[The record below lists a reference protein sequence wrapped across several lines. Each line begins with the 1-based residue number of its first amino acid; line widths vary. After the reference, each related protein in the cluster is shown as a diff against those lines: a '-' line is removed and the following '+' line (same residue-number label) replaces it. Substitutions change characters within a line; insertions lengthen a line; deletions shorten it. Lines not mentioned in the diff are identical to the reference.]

1 MDLTFINSSPLH
13 YVLNTNHTYLSKIK
27 QLSFLLFFS
36 LPQYAFSI
44 MDVII
49 KTVKGA
55 NRMYKTIEETA
66 FDLGMPEDQ
75 VMRLVYEGRIRSVY
89 DGQQILI
96 NSGQFSTYFKQLER
110 IKEEIEIWRSTPI
123 PEDIDVKDE
132 D

>member
-1 MDLTFINSSPLH
+1 
-13 YVLNTNHTYLSKIK
+13 
-27 QLSFLLFFS
+27 
-36 LPQYAFSI
+36 

-55 NRMYKTIEETA
+55 NRMYKSIEETA
-66 FDLGMPEDQ
+66 IDLGMPGDQ
-75 VMRLVYEGRIRSVY
+75 VMRLIYEGRIRSVY

-110 IKEEIEIWRSTPI
+110 IKEEIEIWRATPI

>member
-1 MDLTFINSSPLH
+1 
-13 YVLNTNHTYLSKIK
+13 
-27 QLSFLLFFS
+27 
-36 LPQYAFSI
+36 

-55 NRMYKTIEETA
+55 NRMYKSIEETA
-66 FDLGMPEDQ
+66 IELGMPEDQ
-75 VMRLVYEGRIRSVY
+75 VMRLIYEGRIRSVY

-96 NSGQFSTYFKQLER
+96 NSGQFSTYFKQWER
-110 IKEEIEIWRSTPI
+110 IKEEIEIWRATPI

>member
-1 MDLTFINSSPLH
+1 
-13 YVLNTNHTYLSKIK
+13 
-27 QLSFLLFFS
+27 
-36 LPQYAFSI
+36 

-55 NRMYKTIEETA
+55 NRMYKSIEETA
-66 FDLGMPEDQ
+66 IDLGMPEDQ
-75 VMRLVYEGRIRSVY
+75 VMRLIYEGRIRSVY

-96 NSGQFSTYFKQLER
+96 NSGQFSTYFKQLEH
-110 IKEEIEIWRSTPI
+110 IKEEIEIWRATPI